1 MNIGHL
7 FWQPTPDMS
16 FSHHERLRET
26 EEVVQLCEE
35 LGFYGVSFGENHF
48 SNYGYSPNG
57 LMLAVGLGRMTQ
69 RLNIATGVAV
79 LPYWNPLR
87 FAEDSATADLLLEG
101 RLELGLGRGYQQLEY
116 EGLGIPYAERQER
129 FAEALDIILQAWTTT
144 SLKIDGKFT
153 QNDRAVNVLPKPY
166 TKPHPRVYL
175 GAFHED
181 SLRFA
186 ASYDFKVF
194 GVSQP
199 VPGAAKRDHE
209 IYLDERRKL
218 GKTGDHFTTAM
229 NRQVYV
235 VDSSR
240 PEIIE
245 EARRNVIHR
254 GLWQFR
260 MGEGLRNGNI
270 GYEDGRIRPRI
281 QDVEPA
287 PDVFADA
294 ALFGSPDMVI
304 EQFRQLRD
312 EIGVQELNV
321 MTDHGGLSFEEARKS
336 VTLLG
341 REVLPVLKEDEAKRP
356 EPVAA

>member
-1 MNIGHL
+1 MKIGHL
-7 FWQPTPDMS
+7 FWQPTPDMN
-16 FSHHERLRET
+16 FSHHERLQQT
-26 EEVVQLCEE
+26 EALVQICEE
-35 LGFYGVSFGENHF
+35 TGFHGVSFGENHF

-57 LMLAVGLGRMTQ
+57 LMLAVGLGRRTE

-87 FAEDSATADLLLEG
+87 FAEDAATADLLLDG
-101 RLELGLGRGYQQLEY
+101 RLELGVGRGYQQLEY

-129 FAEALDIILQAWTTT
+129 FAEALDIVLAAWTSTELKVDGEFTT
-144 SLKIDGKFT
+144 
-153 QNDRAVNVLPKPY
+153 NDRAVNVLPKPY
-166 TKPHPRVYL
+166 TKPHPRLYL
-175 GAFHED
+175 AAFHED

-199 VPGAAKRDHE
+199 VAGAAKRDHE

-218 GKTGDHFTTAM
+218 GKEGDHFTTAM

-240 PEIIE
+240 PDRIE
-245 EARRNVIHR
+245 EARQSVIHR

-270 GYEDGRIRPRI
+270 GYEAGRVRPRV
-281 QDVEPA
+281 QEVEPA
-287 PDVFADA
+287 PEVFANA
-294 ALFGSPDMVI
+294 AVFGSPDMVI
-304 EQFRQLRD
+304 EQLRELRD

-321 MTDHGGLSFEEARKS
+321 MTDHGGLSFEEARTS

-341 REVLPVLKEDEAKRP
+341 REVIPVLQEDQARRK
-356 EPVAA
+356 EPVTA